1 MFTSGAGAG
10 TNHGLWPPEVRLD
23 FLVVSE
29 PVAVTAVSYVTNN
42 SRKASVK
49 YLLATISW
57 LVTPMNYKTVV
68 TYS

>member
-23 FLVVSE
+23 FLVASE
-29 PVAVTAVSYVTNN
+29 PAAVTAVLYATND
-42 SRKASVK
+42 SGKASVK

-57 LVTPMNYKTVV
+57 LVTPTNHKTVA